1 MPNIVVIV
9 NEKNVEM
16 SVLKELHK
24 ILGGSLTKIRT
35 KISKGLPIVEKE
47 IFDGKYEEK
56 ASLLRK
62 LIFLISCTGL
72 EVAVYE
78 LPEGDSF
85 ETSSVRNESLISI
98 ETLENILGYSD
109 DELNRQLDM

>member
-1 MPNIVVIV
+1 MSNIVVVV
-9 NEKNVEM
+9 NEKNVDV

-35 KISKGLPIVEKE
+35 EISKGLPIIEME
-47 IFDGKYEEK
+47 IFDSQYEEK
-56 ASLLRK
+56 ASLLRR

-72 EVAVYE
+72 KVRVYE

-98 ETLENILGYSD
+98 ETLENILGSSD
-109 DELNRQLDM
+109 DEMNRQLDM